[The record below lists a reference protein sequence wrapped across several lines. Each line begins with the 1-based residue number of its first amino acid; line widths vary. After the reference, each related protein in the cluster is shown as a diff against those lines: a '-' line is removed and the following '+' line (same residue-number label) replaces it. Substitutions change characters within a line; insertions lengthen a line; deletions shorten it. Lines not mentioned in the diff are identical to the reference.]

1 MAATTQ
7 TGATLPGGPDLAGLS
22 YVPLTL
28 PASYRPIT
36 RTEGAV
42 AYAANVT
49 SNPLRIDQ
57 SGLLTGLLLT
67 FTGTL
72 TTGVTVPLL
81 TNAAPYSII
90 KYLTLMVSGGAGR
103 SINVP
108 GYALNMVERTREQDY
123 SDSAVTPT
131 TASFANVWTFDL
143 HLPVCVRDG
152 NLYGSWSDYLGAIFT
167 GDPEVSV
174 QLSVTWASEATI
186 ISNQGAALAVLA
198 GNLSVTSFKLDVPT
212 PDRDM
217 NLLTAISWTHQLV
230 DEQVIAIGGAGALGT
245 LPSLPVYEP
254 RVYLRI
260 WDLILNNGA
269 YANGVVASYDAV
281 IQDYIDFD
289 QALSEQIF
297 LARQRRR
304 YVTPLPAGSY
314 VMDFAAG
321 NTRMFWLPVQ
331 HITLFKWT
339 PTISGVGLVNASL
352 ERVSESVIPSPLA
365 RKWVAVA
372 AASRS

>member
-1 MAATTQ
+1 MATNTP

-36 RTEGAV
+36 RTEGSI
-42 AYAANVT
+42 AYGANVS

-67 FTGTL
+67 FAGTL
-72 TTGVTVPLL
+72 TTGATVPLL
-81 TNAAPYSII
+81 TNGAPYTII
-90 KYLTLMVSGGAGR
+90 KYITLQVSGGAGR
-103 SINVP
+103 SINIP

-131 TASFANVWTFDL
+131 AANVANVWQFDV
-143 HLPVCVRDG
+143 HIPVCVRDG
-152 NLYGSWSDYLGAIFT
+152 NLYGSWSDYLGAIYT

-174 QLSVTWASEATI
+174 QLSITWASEATI
-186 ISNQGAALAVLA
+186 ISNQGAANAVLA
-198 GNLSVTSFKLDVPT
+198 GNLAVTSFKLDVPT

-230 DEQVIAIGGAGALGT
+230 DEQVVPILGAGALT

-260 WDLILNNGA
+260 WDLLNNNGA
-269 YANGVVASYDAV
+269 YSNGVVASYDAV

-289 QALSEQIF
+289 QNLSEQIF
-297 LARQRRR
+297 LSRQRRR
-304 YVTPLPAGSY
+304 YVTPLPPGSY
-314 VMDFAAG
+314 VQDFAAG

-331 HITLFKWT
+331 HITLLKWT
-339 PTISGVGLVNASL
+339 PTISGVGLVNANL
-352 ERVSESVIPSPLA
+352 ERVSESVVPSPLA

-372 AASRS
+372 SASRG